1 VNLPLQTMN
10 ATAGLLQRCMIV
22 GTQGLIPFR
31 LEGFDAGFDR
41 SLIDSDYFVMLV
53 NVDVQRFAHR
63 DDQVFFIELRIALQ
77 SFVIDV
83 FRDVAQFRKR
93 FML

>member
-1 VNLPLQTMN
+1 
-10 ATAGLLQRCMIV
+10 
-22 GTQGLIPFR
+22 
-31 LEGFDAGFDR
+31 
-41 SLIDSDYFVMLV
+41 MLV
-53 NVDVQRFAHR
+53 NVDVQRFAHG
-63 DDQVFFIELRIALQ
+63 DDQVFFIELRVALQ